1 MGEIIAS
8 ASACRLSI
16 AKLLRMQLPDYV
28 SYECCRL
35 KDAQMFCSTLN
46 CQYGFIVLPAPRPT
60 IQLQYTYPHSHSQT
74 RNAHKLKQTQ
84 RFMLSQELQEF
95 AEHLR
100 PKGNVS
106 SLSEG
111 RLRTRGYV
119 STARGP
125 ITTTYTHTRSR
136 VTCSLPLAR
145 HKTWHSMMPMG
156 KFRTLRRQT
165 SRRRSTQYVC
175 MQSLAWPKHHFTT
188 AKPAHPVSVSCA
200 RRRLLALPCCL
211 SC

>member
-1 MGEIIAS
+1 M
-8 ASACRLSI
+8 LSFKRRSNVLQHI
-16 AKLLRMQLPDYV
+16 KLPIWLY
-28 SYECCRL
+28 
-35 KDAQMFCSTLN
+35 CSSCSQT
-46 CQYGFIVLPAPRPT
+46 YHTT
-60 IQLQYTYPHSHSQT
+60 IYSIHRYSHSQT

-125 ITTTYTHTRSR
+125 ITTTQRHAHTRSI

-156 KFRTLRRQT
+156 KFRTLRR
-165 SRRRSTQYVC
+165 
-175 MQSLAWPKHHFTT
+175 
-188 AKPAHPVSVSCA
+188 
-200 RRRLLALPCCL
+200 
-211 SC
+211 